1 MLGKNLSIAAAGGA
15 AESVYVDD
23 VFKTQLYRG
32 NGTANYVINQGGDG
46 IDLASGGMVWITGRT
61 PVAKPHQIYD
71 SARGISNGYLR
82 SGENYTPTL
91 NTYGVT
97 SFNSDGFTLDVSN
110 TSNNN
115 GTDYVAWCFK
125 KSKGFFDVVTYNGTG
140 SAQTVPHNLGSVPGM
155 IIVKCTSNT
164 GSWIVQHREL
174 DITGNDQILRLDT
187 TGGLQN
193 NSGSYWNNTLPT
205 ATEFT
210 VGTEAEVNLLNRT
223 YVAYIFAHDDQSFG
237 TDGDESII
245 KCGSYQG
252 NGSTDNFVDLG
263 FEPQWLMIKR
273 SDYNT
278 TGNWYMYDD
287 MRGLGSGSGTNMR
300 LYADAAGLEAASTV
314 LDVESKGFRIKINGV
329 GVNATGEEYIYMA
342 IRQRNKPAESATE
355 VFTSDGAGLSEASN
369 RINQEADH
377 RVDMFFGKHRT
388 SIVATHFYDR
398 FRGNGRKLTY
408 EALTENATTQ
418 QTIGHFDFHTGT
430 GTGSSAGN
438 ATSLVANMFKR
449 APGFFDIVRYRG
461 DGSNNRAVE
470 HSLGVAPEWI
480 WVKNMDVGRAWHCW
494 HSGLSGINYYHLLQG
509 TAAEASGSY
518 FGGSNQTVPNAN
530 DFTISSNAIV
540 NESGKKFVAYLWA
553 TLPGI
558 SKVGTYDGSS
568 GDVDVDCG
576 FNGPARFVMIKRIT
590 IGTSSNNIH
599 YFDYGRGIVDGN
611 DPSIKMNSGAAE
623 TSADYIDPINGGF
636 RVNSNANVGDDLN
649 TTSSKY
655 IFMAIA

>member
-1 MLGKNLSIAAAGGA
+1 MLGKNLSIAAAGNA
-15 AESVYVDD
+15 AEPVYVDD

-32 NGTANYVINQGGDG
+32 NATADTDINQGGDG

-61 PVAKPHQIYD
+61 VSKPHQIYD
-71 SARGISNGYLR
+71 SARGISSGYLR
-82 SGENYTPTL
+82 SGELSNPTPDT
-91 NTYGVT
+91 NGVT
-97 SFNSDGFTLDVSN
+97 SFNSDGFTLGNSAN
-110 TSNNN
+110 SNNN

-125 KSKGFFDVVTYNGTG
+125 KSKGFFDVVTYDGSGT
-140 SAQTVPHNLGSVPGM
+140 AQTVPHNLGSVPGM
-155 IIVKCTSNT
+155 ILIKRIS
-164 GSWIVQHREL
+164 GSGSSWAVYHRSRGATKGL
-174 DITGNDQILRLDT
+174 ALDT
-187 TGGLQN
+187 NAGE
-193 NSGSYWNNTLPT
+193 ST
-205 ATEFT
+205 ATSFFNDTEPTSTVFT
-210 VGTEAEVNLLNRT
+210 VGTNISTNNAGT
-223 YVAYIFAHDDQSFG
+223 QYVAYVFAHDDQSFG
-237 TDGDESII
+237 TDEDQSII
-245 KCGSYQG
+245 KCGSYPG
-252 NGSTDNFVDLG
+252 DASTDNFVDLG

-273 SDYNT
+273 SAQNT
-278 TGNWYMYDD
+278 SGNWFMFDD

-300 LYADAAGLEAASTV
+300 LYADAAGAESALTV
-314 LDVESKGFRIKINGV
+314 LDVESKGFRIKSNGV
-329 GVNATGEEYIYMA
+329 ALNAAGEDYIYMA

-355 VFTSDGAGLSEASN
+355 VFTSDGAGLSEAAN

-388 SIVATHFYDR
+388 STVATHFYDR
-398 FRGNGRKLTY
+398 FRGNGRLLTY
-408 EALTENATTQ
+408 EASAENATTQ

-461 DGSNNRAVE
+461 NGVNGRAIE

-494 HSGLSGINYYHLLQG
+494 HSGLSGIDYYHLLQG
-509 TAAEASGSY
+509 TNPETQSTAY
-518 FGGSNQTVPNAN
+518 FGGPNSTVPNAN
-530 DFTISSNAIV
+530 DFTIGSNAVV
-540 NESGKKFVAYLWA
+540 NENGKKFVAYLWA

-576 FNGPARFVMIKRIT
+576 FTGPACFVMIKRIT
-590 IGTSSNNIH
+590 IGTTGNNIH
-599 YFDYGRGIVDGN
+599 YFDYGRGIVDGF
-611 DPSIKMNSGAAE
+611 DPSIKLNSNNAE

-649 TTSSKY
+649 TGSSKY